1 MMLHSYKIALLGC
14 LYLFGACSWAEDEVK
29 VGVLDFPPFYEVTP
43 HQAVGGVMMPEIAK
57 LMAEAGLRYRVE
69 GYPPKRLYRLLA
81 SGGAHFFIGL
91 QHAPE
96 YDGQVYVSPSPLNVI
111 RLQLYRLP
119 TTPALPQVQA
129 LAGKSLIVIRGYS
142 YAGTLLK
149 LQGLE
154 PAPMVR
160 ETKDHR
166 QALMM
171 LRAGRADYL
180 LDYSLAVNYTLRQM
194 AQPPELAVML
204 LSELK
209 LYLLVSKKAPN
220 AQVLIQKLTQAME
233 RLIARGELDSLRRYN
248 Q

>member
-69 GYPPKRLYRLLA
+69 GYPPKRLYRL
-81 SGGAHFFIGL
+81 
-91 QHAPE
+91 
-96 YDGQVYVSPSPLNVI
+96 
-111 RLQLYRLP
+111 P

-160 ETKDHR
+160 EAKDHR

-180 LDYSLAVNYTLRQM
+180 LDYSLAVNYTL
-194 AQPPELAVML
+194 
-204 LSELK
+204 
-209 LYLLVSKKAPN
+209 
-220 AQVLIQKLTQAME
+220 
-233 RLIARGELDSLRRYN
+233 
-248 Q
+248 

>member
-1 MMLHSYKIALLGC
+1 
-14 LYLFGACSWAEDEVK
+14 
-29 VGVLDFPPFYEVTP
+29 
-43 HQAVGGVMMPEIAK
+43 MMPEIAK

-180 LDYSLAVNYTLRQM
+180 LDYSLAVNYTL
-194 AQPPELAVML
+194 
-204 LSELK
+204 
-209 LYLLVSKKAPN
+209 
-220 AQVLIQKLTQAME
+220 
-233 RLIARGELDSLRRYN
+233 
-248 Q
+248 